1 MSPQNKRRVVKY
13 VKFVWKCVLQLLKL
27 ILKSSNMEMKTEF
40 LKIRMQYYMILSIRK
55 MLTVIIPTVDEGVQ
69 KLENNFLMGI

>member
-1 MSPQNKRRVVKY
+1 MTPQNKRRVVKY